1 MSTTVRDRSERR
13 DQATRGFGWRRLQV
27 GAAAAAIAAFVAPML
42 LTLSFEGF
50 LIAMTVPL
58 VVGLLVLWRWPRVGA
73 IWLGVVSLALLG
85 TSAPFLVDALAHPE
99 SIADFV
105 PLSAF
110 TLATLIGVV
119 AAIPS
124 FRQGRDPDSPSSS
137 AKRVGV
143 AATGLFAAAVVVSV
157 VAFTGIESIPARAD
171 DIQIVTSDLRFEPA
185 AIEADGGTISVHV
198 TNRDSTRHTFTVDE
212 LGVDLS
218 IPPDSAQ
225 RVTFMAE
232 AGTYRFYCRPHAPG
246 MEGHLIVA

>member
-1 MSTTVRDRSERR
+1 
-13 DQATRGFGWRRLQV
+13 
-27 GAAAAAIAAFVAPML
+27 
-42 LTLSFEGF
+42 
-50 LIAMTVPL
+50 
-58 VVGLLVLWRWPRVGA
+58 
-73 IWLGVVSLALLG
+73 VVSLALLG

-99 SIADFV
+99 SIADFL

-157 VAFTGIESIPARAD
+157 VAFTGIESVPARAD

-246 MEGHLIVA
+246 MEGRLIVA